1 MEHAMVSVATGV
13 ASAVLEKISTLME
26 KEYSKLKGVR
36 DEIISLKDDLSSM
49 NAFLLK
55 LSDIEELDVQVKEWR
70 IQIRELSYDIED
82 CIDGFM
88 HRVNCS
94 SDSSNTKCFFRK
106 VIHQVRTLGA
116 RHAISNDILK
126 LKARVDSASERFKRY
141 NIDPAITSSSAI
153 VPVDPRLPALYAEAE
168 SLVGIDEPTNDIIKW
183 LTEGDGDLVQKL
195 KVVSIWGPGGL
206 GKTTLARQ
214 VYDKIGRQ
222 FDCQA
227 FVSVSQKP
235 DMRKVFRNILIS
247 VTGVEYIGIEAWD
260 EERLINKLRDFINC
274 KRYYLLLLFYIS
286 ILK

>member
-1 MEHAMVSVATGV
+1 MVSVATGV

-26 KEYSKLKGVR
+26 TEYGKLKGVH
-36 DEIISLKDDLSSM
+36 DEITSLKDELSSM

-55 LSDIEELDVQVKEWR
+55 LSDIEELDVQVKER
-70 IQIRELSYDIED
+70 RNQVRELSYDIED

-88 HRVNCS
+88 HRVDCS
-94 SDSSNTKCFFRK
+94 SDSSDAKCFFRK

-116 RHAISNDILK
+116 RRAISNDILK
-126 LKARVDSASERFKRY
+126 LKARVDSASERHKRY
-141 NIDPAITSSSAI
+141 ILDPAISSSSAI

-183 LTEGDGDLVQKL
+183 LTEGDGELVQKL

-260 EERLINKLRDFINC
+260 EEQLINKLRDFINC
-274 KRYYLLLLFYIS
+274 KRYYLLLLFYIYNNLE
-286 ILK
+286 IK